1 MTRDELRQSLNGLTL
16 EQTIRFWIE
25 VEAAYPDQAVRWLC
39 LADRYYLLV
48 RACRRIDAVH
58 PWIYERC
65 REVEANPDGCID
77 LWAREHYK
85 STLITFAGTL
95 QEILRDPEI
104 TIGIFSHTRPIAR
117 KFWSQLKLELEGND
131 ILKRAFPDILYQE
144 PARESPRWSE
154 EKGLAVKRQSNA
166 KEGTL
171 EAWGL
176 VDGQPT
182 SAHFALMI
190 FDDVVTRESVTTP
203 EQITKT
209 TAAWEL
215 ADNLGQ
221 AGGRK
226 WHIGTRYSFAD
237 TYQSILERGS
247 VVPRIHPATD
257 DGTMDGKPVL
267 WTKEVWE
274 QKKRDQG
281 EATVAC
287 QLLQNPIAG
296 QQAMFKTEWL
306 KYYEVRPSTLNIYIM
321 IDPARS
327 TKPDSANTAISVVG
341 VDGARNKYLIDGYRH
356 KMALSERWQ
365 RMRDLRTHWL
375 SQPGVQ
381 QVYVG
386 YEKFGAQSDM
396 DYFVERMQTEKVS
409 FEIVELEWPRD
420 RAVKSKEDRVQRLEP
435 DFKNGRFWLPTRSKD
450 ITKDQQRMIDSGN
463 GYRCAKQ
470 IRRKDNEGNIYDLVT
485 DFIHEYTL
493 FPFGGKRDLIDA
505 ASRIYDMDAVAPM
518 IISESELEPEC
529 FADT

>member
-1 MTRDELRQSLNGLTL
+1 
-16 EQTIRFWIE
+16 
-25 VEAAYPDQAVRWLC
+25 
-39 LADRYYLLV
+39 
-48 RACRRIDAVH
+48 
-58 PWIYERC
+58 
-65 REVEANPDGCID
+65 
-77 LWAREHYK
+77 
-85 STLITFAGTL
+85 
-95 QEILRDPEI
+95 
-104 TIGIFSHTRPIAR
+104 
-117 KFWSQLKLELEGND
+117 
-131 ILKRAFPDILYQE
+131 
-144 PARESPRWSE
+144 
-154 EKGLAVKRQSNA
+154 
-166 KEGTL
+166 
-171 EAWGL
+171 
-176 VDGQPT
+176 
-182 SAHFALMI
+182 MI

-247 VVPRIHPATD
+247 VIPRIYPATD
-257 DGTMDGKPVL
+257 DGTMDGRPVL
-267 WTKEVWE
+267 WTPDIWE

-296 QQAMFKTEWL
+296 QQAMFKAEWL
-306 KYYEVRPSTLNIYIM
+306 RYYEVRPATLNIYIM

-327 TKPDSANTAISVVG
+327 TKPDSANTAMAVIG
-341 VDGARNKYLIDGYRH
+341 MDGARNKYLLDGYRH
-356 KMALSERWQ
+356 RMALSERWQ

-396 DYFVERMQTEKVS
+396 DYFVERMQTEKCS
-409 FEIVELEWPRD
+409 FEIIELEWPRD

-435 DFKNGRFWLPTRSKD
+435 DFKNGRFWLPTRAHGP
-450 ITKDQQRMIDSGN
+450 TKNQKRMTESGS

-470 IRRKDNEGNIYDLVT
+470 IRRKDNDGNIYDLVT
-485 DFIHEYTL
+485 DFTFEDLDVWKRACVLAVRVYQVLRESREFALRDQMQRAAVSIASNIAEGHERSRKDFSRFLTIARGSSAELRTQTY
-493 FPFGGKRDLIDA
+493 IA
-505 ASRIYDMDAVAPM
+505 ARIGVFDKTVMTELVNETREISRMLYALTKALKTPPKP
-518 IISESELEPEC
+518 SSTEN
-529 FADT
+529 